1 MGHGCHDCGRPN
13 GCDCGKNPGLA
24 NLLGLVT
31 LEPKLARG
39 ALDTPNSGLGSPLLD
54 PTAPHYQR
62 LNPEPITVIED
73 WGLNFR
79 LGNAVKYISRA
90 GYKGGSGVEDLRK
103 AVTYIEREIAA
114 QEGRRAWK

>member
-13 GCDCGKNPGLA
+13 GCDCSNRGLA

-31 LEPKLARG
+31 PEPKLARESQT
-39 ALDTPNSGLGSPLLD
+39 APTPARPELLDSPNS
-54 PTAPHYQR
+54 PHYQR
-62 LNPEPITVIED
+62 LNPEPINVIED

-90 GYKGGSGVEDLRK
+90 GYKGSGVDDLRK